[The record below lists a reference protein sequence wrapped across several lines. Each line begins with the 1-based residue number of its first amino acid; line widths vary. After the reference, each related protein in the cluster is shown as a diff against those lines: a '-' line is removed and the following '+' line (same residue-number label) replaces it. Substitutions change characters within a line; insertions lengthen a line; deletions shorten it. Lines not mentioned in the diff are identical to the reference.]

1 MKMLTDRLKSIV
13 TGMVM
18 AIALFTFASC
28 SNTGQGAQEDYEE
41 NTEEVE
47 DAAEEAGDEIEDAA
61 EEAGDEIEEETDD
74 LNN

>member
-13 TGMVM
+13 AGMVM
-18 AIALFTFASC
+18 AIVLFTFASC
-28 SNTGQGAQEDYEE
+28 SNTGQGVQEDYEE

-47 DAAEEAGDEIEDAA
+47 DAAEEAGDEIE
-61 EEAGDEIEEETDD
+61 EETDD